1 VNDLCSAESGDCE
14 DSAAIRSSPASAADD
29 SSAELD
35 SEPIDMRG
43 ADWIA
48 EPGSWSPRCSFACCT
63 ASARLIVCWKARSKQ
78 SGSSHWWCA
87 RLLGCWGQIMLEWIA
102 SRWLSPLGLLVA
114 RLSLSLFLFPFVF
127 VPVQLRFARAQIS
140 LLRAHQ
146 LGLTLLGPK
155 TERRFPLVPPP
166 APEPRS
172 VWMCCSWPNVGRE
185 SWYWWW
191 WPRRALD
198 LLWSL
203 LGNGSTARSWS
214 CNKKKAE

>member
-114 RLSLSLFLFPFVF
+114 RLSLSLSFS
-127 VPVQLRFARAQIS
+127 S
-140 LLRAHQ
+140 LLSSSQ
-146 LGLTLLGPK
+146 SSFGLPARKSRCFEPTNSGSLFSAQK
-155 TERRFPLVPPP
+155 RRGAFL
-166 APEPRS
+166 S
-172 VWMCCSWPNVGRE
+172 
-185 SWYWWW
+185 
-191 WPRRALD
+191 
-198 LLWSL
+198 SL
-203 LGNGSTARSWS
+203 LLHLNPDRFGCAALG
-214 CNKKKAE
+214 